1 MTAPARVLV
10 YGFATTGQAVARSLR
25 LRGSVAIIADD
36 HPSDPARDA
45 AQSMGMELL
54 EHPSRAQ
61 LVHALRD
68 VDALVPSPGVPDHHA
83 VFDVARGASVP
94 VLSQLD
100 LAREWD
106 HRPIVAITATDG
118 KTTVTSLVTSMLQ
131 GSGRRAVAA
140 GNDAVPLVEAIDD
153 PLVETFVVETSSFT
167 LGHTHHFEPHVA
179 TWLNF
184 APDHLDVHRSV
195 ESYEAAKASIWANLP
210 SDAVA
215 VANADDPVVM
225 RNRDQH
231 RRAVTFSTEV
241 DADYHVADGRL
252 VDPHGETIITVDE
265 LWRSMPHD
273 VSNALGAA
281 ATAIAAGA
289 SHDGVHNALREFT
302 GLPHRLEHIGE
313 WNDIRW
319 YDDSKATVPHATLA
333 ALRAFDSV
341 VLVAGGRN
349 KGLDLGVLAEGR
361 EHLRAVVTIGEAG
374 PDIAAVF
381 DGAVPVEAVP
391 AGRGAPGMADAV
403 ALAAGRAKAGDV
415 VLLSPGCTS
424 FDWFGSYGQRGDAFR
439 AAVERHHGAIGIGAV
454 GQGAR

>member
-1 MTAPARVLV
+1 MTTPTRCLV
-10 YGFATTGQAVARSLR
+10 YGFAITGQSIARALQR
-25 LRGSVAIIADD
+25 RGSEVIIADD
-36 HPSDPARDA
+36 HPSDRARET

-61 LVHALRD
+61 LTQALRD

-83 VFDVARGASVP
+83 IFDAARAASVP

-100 LAREWD
+100 LAGQWD
-106 HRPIVAITATDG
+106 DRPIVAITATDG

-131 GSGRRAVAA
+131 GSGVRAVAA
-140 GNDAVPLVEAIDD
+140 GNDAVPIVEAIDD
-153 PLVETFVVETSSFT
+153 PLVDTFVVEASSFT
-167 LGHTHHFEPHVA
+167 LGHTQHFEPRVA

-184 APDHLDVHRSV
+184 APDHLDVHRSI
-195 ESYEAAKASIWANLP
+195 ESYEAAKASIWAHLP
-210 SDAVA
+210 DGGVA

-241 DADYHVADGRL
+241 DADYRVVDGRL

-281 ATAIAAGA
+281 ATAMAAGA
-289 SHDGVHNALREFT
+289 TLDGVHETLRDFT
-302 GLPHRLEHIGE
+302 GLPHRVELVGE
-313 WNDIRW
+313 WGGVRW

-349 KGLDLGVLAEGR
+349 KGLDLSVLIQGRAHVRGVVA
-361 EHLRAVVTIGEAG
+361 IGEAG
-374 PDIAAVF
+374 PDIVSVF
-381 DGAVPVEAVP
+381 DGVVPIELVPVE
-391 AGRGAPGMADAV
+391 RGASGMADAV
-403 ALAAGRAKAGDV
+403 AMAAGLAHAGDV
-415 VLLSPGCTS
+415 VLLSPGCAS
-424 FDWFGSYGQRGDAFR
+424 FDWFGSYAQRGDAFR
-439 AAVERHHGAIGIGAV
+439 LAVERRQGTIGSSAV